1 MITKGFLASRM
12 FVGIFAAVM
21 TMTGLSS
28 CSERD
33 DPSPSDPSTDIA
45 DYAVLLYGHGSA
57 SPSLDFYIIK
67 NIHDCYMADPASYY
81 KVKVAVQYKWTT
93 AKALKTLCKQVH
105 YASGDIDDFDV
116 TPEEIAFAESHGSTA
131 VRFVVDPAQ
140 KGDVEPVKDKVYFG
154 PKQMVE
160 APQYGEK
167 GFNMSNPDSL
177 ISFINWAEKA
187 CPAKHYILV
196 FSSHGEGYRPNRD
209 VTYRAASDGATTR
222 GVIPDA
228 DNDGKQLSVSEV
240 KAALKAADK
249 RIDVVYY
256 DACLMNMIEVL
267 YELRDVTDYII
278 ASTFT
283 VPGVGGDFSAIINEL
298 AKGNPME
305 TALANI
311 CKANGDFWAEQYA
324 AIGKRENANFDQSV
338 IRTSAIESYAAK
350 IKDFTNRL
358 VDAYTNGGDE
368 VRKKIDLCTANAMK
382 VESNEPFYELH
393 AYMAL
398 IVTGLPEYFPDGY
411 FEDIRDSF
419 LQTCIVNRFSS
430 PNLEK
435 YGFQIG
441 VSTLLAHEGIHE
453 AYAWIRDFDGTW
465 RTYGYTVYY
474 PDGKQV
480 DVDDGVSV
488 ESTWGGTFADT
499 YQQLDYDR
507 ATGWSRWLLLNKQRP
522 APFCYLSAEIEP
534 TDIIEDVPF

>member
-1 MITKGFLASRM
+1 MLCCAMTM
-12 FVGIFAAVM
+12 AVM
-21 TMTGLSS
+21 TA
-28 CSERD
+28 CSNND
-33 DPSPSDPSTDIA
+33 DNPAGPDSPTEQTE
-45 DYAVLLYGHGSA
+45 YAILLYGFGGRN
-57 SPSLDFYIIK
+57 LDIGIFGNIMDFYK
-67 NIHDCYMADPASYY
+67 AKPESYG
-81 KVKVAVQYKWTT
+81 KVQIACQYKYSSAEDLQKYW
-93 AKALKTLCKQVH
+93 
-105 YASGDIDDFDV
+105 FDMLGEKLSDEA
-116 TPEEIAFAESHGSTA
+116 TNAIKDMGLQT
-131 VRFVVDPAQ
+131 VRFVVDNTVQSPDENVLLNHQ
-140 KGDVEPVKDKVYFG
+140 NIYG
-154 PKQMVE
+154 PKNNYV
-160 APQYGEK
+160 A
-167 GFNMSNPDSL
+167 NADSL
-177 ISFINWAEKA
+177 TNFINWATKA
-187 CPAKHYILV
+187 CPAKHYILIV
-196 FSSHGEGYRPNRD
+196 SDHGGGYQPHDDLPYN
-209 VTYRAASDGATTR
+209 APSQTR
-222 GVIPDA
+222 GVLYDQNHEP
-228 DNDGKQLSVSEV
+228 NQHFTVSS
-240 KAALKAADK
+240 LKYAIGRANAHM
-249 RIDVVYY
+249 DVVYL